1 MGALLR
7 AVLAILAVALVV
19 SARAAAAENNPPA
32 PLQDGKNLSEELSKR
47 KGVIPPKH
55 EGDSEMVKKAPPAGR
70 TPVIPP
76 PGQRG
81 GPQAK

>member
-1 MGALLR
+1 MKTNLAMLLAAAL
-7 AVLAILAVALVV
+7 AF
-19 SARAAAAENNPPA
+19 SAGAAAAQNNAPKEPK

-55 EGDSEMVKKAPPAGR
+55 EGDSEMVKKAPQTGR
-70 TPVIPP
+70 MPVIPP
-76 PGQRG
+76 PGMRG

>member
-1 MGALLR
+1 MRILL
-7 AVLAILAVALVV
+7 ATLAVALSVGA
-19 SARAAAAENNPPA
+19 SIAAESAPPA
-32 PLQDGKNLSEELSKR
+32 SNEKNLSEELSKR
-47 KGVIPPKH
+47 KGVITPKH